1 MRITKAFTSV
11 ITYVSDAASRI
22 FGLNDDNYPAT
33 GTQPFNGDPNDKKH
47 NPKA

>member
-1 MRITKAFTSV
+1 MRITKIFTSV

-22 FGLNDDNYPAT
+22 FGLSDDNYPAT
-33 GTQPFNGDPNDKKH
+33 GTQPFTGDFNDKKH